1 MLSHYFVCLFVCL
14 FVCFA
19 ALAVS
24 ASKGRGGAGIVHRKV
39 FGVADNKG
47 GAGGR
52 GGLLSDI
59 RSGKNLKKVEKEKA
73 MKVGCEEGWGV
84 WK

>member
-1 MLSHYFVCLFVCL
+1 MFV
-14 FVCFA
+14 
-19 ALAVS
+19 
-24 ASKGRGGAGIVHRKV
+24 GGAGIVHRKV

-73 MKVGCEEGWGV
+73 MKVGCEEGWIGISHTTV
-84 WK
+84 KLLIDVGTKH